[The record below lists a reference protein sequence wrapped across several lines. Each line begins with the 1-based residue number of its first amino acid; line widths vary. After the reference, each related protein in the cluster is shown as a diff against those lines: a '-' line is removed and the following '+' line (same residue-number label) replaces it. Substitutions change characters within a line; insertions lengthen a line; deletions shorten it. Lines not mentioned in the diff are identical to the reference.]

1 SGADRALSRTADDA
15 AALAR
20 KIRRFRPGVLAFNGK
35 RAAAAFL
42 GRPVDYGRQP
52 ETIGP
57 TAIFVLPSTSGAARG
72 FWDERVWRNL
82 AAFVSEP

>member
-1 SGADRALSRTADDA
+1 M
-15 AALAR
+15 
-20 KIRRFRPGVLAFNGK
+20 
-35 RAAAAFL
+35 AFL